1 MQLYEKLTFIMN
13 LTQTSN
19 RMMAKALRVDP
30 SLISRL
36 RTGARGIPR
45 NREHLKEM
53 ADYLSKRCTTEYQYH
68 ALSEVMAVKFSPNLS
83 HSQRSD
89 LIYYWFCDEA
99 GGVDRFMQTFE
110 NLHAGAV
117 KPDLQTGAYSL
128 ATGNVVYYDNAGKRT
143 AARSLYHHLL
153 SLDKPAMVFLYF
165 EESDDWIT
173 EDYEFSNSLQEWG
186 LTLIERG
193 FRICHIMSPVI
204 SPDQALESLSRWLAL
219 YITGQVA
226 AYYYPRIRDNVHRR
240 SLIVVSGVISMTSNS
255 LAGRRASY
263 ATFLSTDSQL
273 IASCETEFQDYM
285 ALCRPMMA
293 VYSQMEELTKCFTQ
307 FLLTTSGSRIQKL
320 ISLSAETT
328 PPELLSY
335 CVDKMNNPDLSKLGP
350 LYTLDLGAMEEKR
363 HDQELID
370 IVFLASA
377 NSVRAGRVPIMF
389 SFGSGQELLY
399 YTPELYCLH
408 LKNILRLLDNCETYH
423 FIPLDERMK
432 KHGNLMVREGQKA
445 LLVHTAP
452 PFTVFE
458 IDHPDIV
465 LFCHEYLTRIA
476 DKVNYTGVYR
486 GKIKAQIRNLIHEL
500 QS

>member
-45 NREHLKEM
+45 NREYLKEM
-53 ADYLSKRCTTEYQYH
+53 ADYLSRRCTTEYQYQ
-68 ALSEVMAVKFSPNLS
+68 ALSEVMSAKFSPNLT
-83 HSQRSD
+83 HDQRSD
-89 LIYYWFCDEA
+89 LIYYWFCDDSS
-99 GGVDRFMQTFE
+99 GVDRFMQTFE
-110 NLHAGAV
+110 NLRDRTV
-117 KPDLQTGAYSL
+117 KPDLQAGAYSL
-128 ATGNVVYYDNAGKRT
+128 TASNVVYYDNAGKRA
-143 AARSLYHHLL
+143 AARSLYQHLL

-173 EDYEFSNSLQEWG
+173 EDYEFSSSLQDWG
-186 LTLIERG
+186 LTLINRG
-193 FRICHIMSPVI
+193 FRICHIMTPII

-226 AYYYPRIRDNVHRR
+226 AYYYPRLRDNVHRR
-240 SLIVVSGVISMTSNS
+240 SLIVVPGVISMTSNS
-255 LAGRRASY
+255 LAGRHASY
-263 ATFLSTDSQL
+263 ATFLSTDPQL
-273 IASCETEFQDYM
+273 ISSCETEFQDYM
-285 ALCRPMMA
+285 TLCRPMLA
-293 VYSQMEELTKCFTQ
+293 VYSQREELAKCFTQ
-307 FLLTTSGSRIQKL
+307 FFTTVGSQIQKV
-320 ISLSAETT
+320 ITLSAETS

-335 CVDKMNNPDLSKLGP
+335 CIDKINNPDLSKSGQLYSLG
-350 LYTLDLGAMEEKR
+350 TKSMEGNRDK
-363 HDQELID
+363 QELID
-370 IVFLASA
+370 IACLASA
-377 NSVRAGRVPIMF
+377 ESVRAGRVPIMF
-389 SFGSGQELLY
+389 SFGSSQEPLY

-408 LKNILRLLDNCETYH
+408 LKNILQLLDSCETYH
-423 FIPLDERMK
+423 FIPLDERTK

-445 LLVHTAP
+445 LLVHTAH

-465 LFCHEYLTRIA
+465 MFCCEYLIRIA
-476 DKVNYTGVYR
+476 DKVNYTGIYR
-486 GKIKAQIRNLIHEL
+486 GKIKTQIRNLIHEL